1 MRELESD
8 SGDRKRNEILSGAID
23 LVGGLFGGRKS
34 SKSILGG
41 VRRATG
47 RRRTSAN
54 ATNRLETAKNRLD
67 EKADELEDLADEL
80 RDVLEESQDD
90 WAEKAEAIESH
101 DVGLEKSDI
110 TIEDVVLIWIPTR

>member
-1 MRELESD
+1 MDKTSVEVASGHLYLGPVVD
-8 SGDRKRNEILSGAID
+8 AASGDLVNDDPTAIEA
-23 LVGGLFGGRKS
+23 GH
-34 SKSILGG
+34 
-41 VRRATG
+41 RAQTDV
-47 RRRTSAN
+47 SD